1 MRYGFKFVGIDGMR
15 EGERSE
21 YHFDTLDEASNALR
35 DFLNE
40 DGGLNYGIDL
50 DDFPGTPDDEENQN
64 RYWFSFF
71 HGETPSGHCE
81 IYFYQIIDDCE
92 YGMKNVLKDLRDEEI
107 KTRSYPVLYSSN
119 YLKSII
125 CRENWNYLLEN
136 HPDLVFLEE
145 E

>member
-15 EGERSE
+15 KGERSE

-40 DGGLNYGIDL
+40 EGGLNYGIDL
-50 DDFPGTPDDEENQN
+50 DDFPGTPEDEENEN

-71 HGETPSGHCE
+71 HGESPSGHCE
-81 IYFYQIIDDCE
+81 IYFYQIIDNYE
-92 YGMKNVLKDLRDEEI
+92 ERLKIVKEEI
-107 KTRSYPVLYSSN
+107 EEIDRWFERNYFYSSN
-119 YLKSII
+119 YYKSII
-125 CRENWNYLLEN
+125 FRENWDFLLEN